1 MGARMQI
8 LIVPGLGG
16 SGPDHWQ
23 SYWER
28 SYPGARRVT
37 QSDWY
42 RPVRSLWLEHLAT
55 AVDSTPG
62 AILVGHSLGC
72 ALIADLAW
80 RRPDLRI
87 GGALLVAPADVERE
101 DWVSPQL
108 REFAP
113 LPLGR
118 LPFRAVIVASMNDPY
133 MTIERARFLAEA
145 WGAGLVNAGSCGHI
159 NAASGFGPWPAGERI
174 LDELVSEC
182 RVRARPHK
190 EGAASAVFDSGTA
203 AAEPVPG
210 LRPARPSW
218 LFRVAQNDQ
227 A

>member
-1 MGARMQI
+1 MKI

-23 SYWER
+23 SHWER
-28 SYPGARRVT
+28 SYPGARRVA

-42 RPVRSLWLEHLAT
+42 RPVRSLWLEQLGV
-55 AVDSTPG
+55 AVERTPG

-72 ALIADLAW
+72 VLIADLAW

-101 DWVSPQL
+101 DWISPELQD
-108 REFAP
+108 FTP
-113 LPLGR
+113 MPLGR
-118 LPFRAVIVASMNDPY
+118 LPFRTVVVASMNDPY
-133 MTIERARFLAEA
+133 MTIERARFVAKA
-145 WGAGLVNAGSCGHI
+145 WGAGLVNTGSCGHI
-159 NAASGFGPWPAGERI
+159 NVASGFGPWPAGERI

-182 RVRARPHK
+182 ELSGRLHE
-190 EGAASAVFDSGTA
+190 EGDASASHETSGSIL
-203 AAEPVPG
+203 EP
-210 LRPARPSW
+210 RPARPSW
-218 LFRVAQNDQ
+218 LFRAAQNDQ